1 MSDETPNSSDINK
14 WAGGVHVGAF
24 VTALF
29 TSWSAG
35 IGGMVAAFIVWIAK
49 KDESAFI
56 RAHAAEAFNF
66 NFSMFLYTVIAV
78 FFSLITLGLGLVI
91 VIPLA
96 LVMAVAWLYCTI
108 KAASA
113 GFDGLPY
120 HYPFSIKLLS

>member
-1 MSDETPNSSDINK
+1 MNDETPINSYNNK
-14 WAGGVHVGAF
+14 WAGGVHVAAF
-24 VTALF
+24 LTALF

-35 IGGMVAAFIVWIAK
+35 IGGMVAAFVVWIAK
-49 KDESAFI
+49 KDESPFI

-66 NFSMFLYTVIAV
+66 NFSMFLYSAIAL
-78 FFSLITLGLGLVI
+78 FFALMTLGLGLII

-96 LVMAVAWLYCTI
+96 VVLAVVWLYCTI

-120 HYPFSIKLLS
+120 SYPFSIKLLT